1 MAKSKFSLLDTMN
14 KASIQELR
22 QPPKEIQGDGLVWLS
37 VHDLTPSEGNF
48 YGMTGLEELKEN
60 IQIAGKVLQNLIV
73 TPTEGGKYKIL
84 SGHRRCVASLELV
97 AEGKVEFEK
106 VPCSIEEYQTN
117 PETQELREEIVLI
130 TSNSQREKTGWEKV
144 EEARRIRNI
153 LENIKSQGNAV
164 GSIRD
169 GVAEMLNTSPTQV
182 ARYDAI
188 YKNLTPAFMSA
199 FREEKINLST
209 AYELS
214 GLDMESQTLAYQVF
228 QKTGKLTLKETKG
241 MKEAKAPK
249 PKAKKPTIC
258 DSCEDIYYRQIR
270 TVSGDREQ
278 TEYVEYRPQF
288 CPQCGRA
295 KE

>member
-1 MAKSKFSLLDTMN
+1 MAKSKFSLLDTMS
-14 KASIQELR
+14 KASQTEIGQT
-22 QPPKEIQGDGLVWLS
+22 PKAKEVDGLVWLS
-37 VHDLTPSEGNF
+37 IHDLCPSEGNF

-73 TPTEGGKYKIL
+73 TPLGDGKYKIL
-84 SGHRRCVASLELV
+84 SGHRRCAASLELV
-97 AEGKVEFEK
+97 AEGKEEFER
-106 VPCSIEEYQTN
+106 VPCSVEEN
-117 PETQELREEIVLI
+117 HPETQELREEIILI

-153 LENIKSQGNAV
+153 LEKIKRQGNAV

-182 ARYDAI
+182 GRYDAI

-214 GLDMESQTLAYQVF
+214 GLDMESQTLAFQVF
-228 QKTGKLTLKETKG
+228 EKTGKITLKETKEL
-241 MKEAKAPK
+241 KDTKTPKVKKA
-249 PKAKKPTIC
+249 C
-258 DSCEDIYYRQIR
+258 DSCDDIYYRQII
-270 TVSGDREQ
+270 TQGEKTEK

-288 CPQCGRA
+288 CPQCGREKA
-295 KE
+295 QK

>member
-1 MAKSKFSLLDTMN
+1 MANSKFSLLDTMN
-14 KASIQELR
+14 KASIQEIG
-22 QPPKEIQGDGLVWLS
+22 QIPKPRIGDGLVWLS

-73 TPTEGGKYKIL
+73 TPSEDGKYKIL
-84 SGHRRCVASLELV
+84 SGHRRCAASLELV
-97 AEGKVEFEK
+97 AEGKTEFEK
-106 VPCSIEEYQTN
+106 VPCSIEEYQ

-153 LENIKSQGNAV
+153 LEKIKSQGNAV

-169 GVAEMLNTSPTQV
+169 SVAEMLNTSPTQV
-182 ARYDAI
+182 GRYDAI

-199 FREEKINLST
+199 FRKENITLST

-214 GLDMESQTLAYQVF
+214 GLDMESQSLAYQVF
-228 QKTGKLTLKETKG
+228 QKTGKITLKETKEL
-241 MKEAKAPK
+241 KENIKPKEKK
-249 PKAKKPTIC
+249 PKAQTCESC
-258 DSCEDIYYRQIR
+258 DDIYYRKIH
-270 TVSGDREQ
+270 TTGEW
-278 TEYVEYRPQF
+278 TENTKYVEYRPQF
-288 CPQCGRA
+288 CPQCGRE
-295 KE
+295 K